1 MVYLRYDFCERISS
15 ALLSVKTNDVII
27 LMLKYI
33 SKVQNDSA
41 DLERM
46 MAYMQ
51 IQQWMQEMKYN
62 KGDYNELR
70 DSFSLLPSLLI

>member
-1 MVYLRYDFCERISS
+1 M
-15 ALLSVKTNDVII
+15 K
-27 LMLKYI
+27 KYTYT
-33 SKVQNDSA
+33 VQNDSA

-62 KGDYNELR
+62 KGDYDELR
-70 DSFSLLPSLLI
+70 NLFKSTVISVNSCFCCLWWYR

>member
-1 MVYLRYDFCERISS
+1 M
-15 ALLSVKTNDVII
+15 
-27 LMLKYI
+27 

-70 DSFSLLPSLLI
+70 APFLLLHSLLS